1 LLYLNRILALK
12 ELVLSLEQIRR
23 TLSDTI
29 STDELH
35 GMLLPKKAELEQQL
49 QGELRRIHQIESRL
63 QSIRDDESNQPPTVI
78 IKQIPDQSV
87 LSLRRI
93 VDDFE
98 IGMGLYGQ
106 LQANIPH
113 NMRGGL
119 FFGVCHT
126 DEFTD
131 SELDMEV
138 GLIVSTS
145 KDTSLALPSGLVLT
159 ARALPGSPMMATTI
173 VKGALETIDHGYAA
187 IAKWSGTNGY
197 RLAGIPRELRLQ
209 LPQSLSGDDLVT
221 EIQVPVE
228 PLPATN

>member
-1 LLYLNRILALK
+1 MLYLNRILALK
-12 ELVLSLEQIRR
+12 ELGLSLEQIRR
-23 TLSDTI
+23 TLSDTL

-35 GMLLPKKAELEQQL
+35 GMRLLKKAEIEHQL
-49 QGELRRIHQIESRL
+49 QGELRRIRQIESRL
-63 QSIRDDESNQPPTVI
+63 QSIRDDESNQPPTII

-93 VDDFE
+93 VGDFE
-98 IGMGLYGQ
+98 IGMDLYGQ
-106 LQANIPH
+106 LQANIPQ

-119 FFGVCHT
+119 FFGICHT

-145 KDTSLALPSGLVLT
+145 KDTSLALPSSIVLT

-173 VKGALETIDHGYAA
+173 VKGALKTIHRGYAA
-187 IAKWSGTNGY
+187 IAKRSGTNGY
-197 RLAGIPRELRLQ
+197 RLAGIPRELWLQ

-221 EIQVPVE
+221 EIQVLVE